1 MSDQCRVSLQQVATQ
16 ADKGSSTFV
25 DLGVFTEGYLAPTRT
40 ARDPKFCTDA
50 HSDHVEGGG
59 IHAHPLRPIPISTP
73 VSKIPQWHCGIKPE
87 PSFLLAETEI
97 IGSRPRQVRVYC
109 RTFCECIQ

>member
-50 HSDHVEGGG
+50 HSDHVGGG
-59 IHAHPLRPIPISTP
+59 AFTPIHCDPSQSALQCPKFPN
-73 VSKIPQWHCGIKPE
+73 GIVE
-87 PSFLLAETEI
+87 
-97 IGSRPRQVRVYC
+97 
-109 RTFCECIQ
+109 